1 MLYLGQPMLFECSL
15 EFVFAL
21 KGALAKLPRNSFW
34 TRTSCQGVLSASPAL
49 ILFHLPFLEG
59 FWQLLLFE
67 VGLAFAPVCFCWWLL
82 LRTCAHLHS
91 DDAVHA
97 FLQRFAR
104 CPLVTKTVLPKTSS
118 LHFVAWTADPV
129 ASTCR
134 PVSGSN
140 RQAKLH

>member
-97 FLQRFAR
+97 FLVLFLWNSQTFAQRCKFFAYIFGHFWQFFWF
-104 CPLVTKTVLPKTSS
+104 LPTM
-118 LHFVAWTADPV
+118 H
-129 ASTCR
+129 
-134 PVSGSN
+134 
-140 RQAKLH
+140 